1 MIFAAVFGYVA
12 MRIYCRS
19 GALWPIVA
27 IHYLADLWAFT

>member
-27 IHYLADLWAFT
+27 IHYLADFWAFT